1 MRLAGLTGP
10 VLKVGST
17 IPAAA
22 HPHKSPRCLRKNVLE
37 TDSMPQKKRYS
48 NRPTPDRPAK
58 GHEDAAFDARE

>member
-1 MRLAGLTGP
+1 MAPRLGAPKRKKEYTNRFGP
-10 VLKVGST
+10 VK
-17 IPAAA
+17 P
-22 HPHKSPRCLRKNVLE
+22 PRCLRKNVLE